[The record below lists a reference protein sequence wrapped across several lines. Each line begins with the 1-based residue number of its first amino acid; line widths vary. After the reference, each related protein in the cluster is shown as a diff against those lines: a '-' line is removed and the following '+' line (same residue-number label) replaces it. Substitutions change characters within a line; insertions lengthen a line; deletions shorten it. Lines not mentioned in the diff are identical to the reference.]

1 MEWTLHVGNS
11 LVPYLKQSLLLDQ
24 NAFLQ
29 VPEIE
34 MGLAAGHY
42 DVAVCR
48 VKVCSK
54 HRLVGALNR
63 NT

>member
-1 MEWTLHVGNS
+1 MGDS
-11 LVPYLKQSLLLDQ
+11 LVSYLKQPLLLAQ
-24 NAFLQ
+24 YAFLQ

-34 MGLAAGHY
+34 MGLATGHY

-63 NT
+63 NTRNKKQ